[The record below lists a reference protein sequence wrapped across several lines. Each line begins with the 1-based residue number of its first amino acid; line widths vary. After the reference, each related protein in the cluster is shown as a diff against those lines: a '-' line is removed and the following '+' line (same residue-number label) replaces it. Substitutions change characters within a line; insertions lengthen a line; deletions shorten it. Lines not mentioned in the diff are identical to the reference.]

1 MKDLNEIVLVL
12 GGSASGKSHFA
23 EEIAQI
29 GEKKYYLATME
40 KPKEGS
46 AHFDEIKGR
55 IMRHQEN
62 RAGKGFITLEI
73 ERDIEARL
81 EEAVKGTADVILLE
95 SLSDF
100 LSNEMFRGED
110 VISEKECEEKIF
122 SAINALSKRS
132 KRLVI
137 VSDQIFSDG
146 IAYEGATRSY
156 MRCLAKLHRMIAL
169 NASRVFEVYY
179 GIGKQLK

>member
-46 AHFDEIKGR
+46 AHYDEVKNR
-55 IMRHQEN
+55 IVRHQKSRE
-62 RAGKGFITLEI
+62 GKGFITLEI
-73 ERDIEARL
+73 ERDIEERIEKAI
-81 EEAVKGTADVILLE
+81 EKKADVILLE
-95 SLSDF
+95 SLSIL
-100 LSNEMFRGED
+100 LSNEMFRDGTVIGENECLEK
-110 VISEKECEEKIF
+110 ISKALQKLSEK
-122 SAINALSKRS
+122 AR
-132 KRLVI
+132 RLVI

-146 IAYEGATRSY
+146 MVYEESVSVY
-156 MRCLAKLHRMIAL
+156 MRALAALHREISA
-169 NASRVFEVYY
+169 NAARVYEVYY
-179 GIGKQLK
+179 GIPKRLK